1 MPQIANLILT
11 DRAAVPV
18 NHTFTP
24 RDAAGG
30 KGVLV
35 SNTGVTVGEKR
46 FTIAS
51 SVNSNGKTV
60 VRGKLILPVV
70 ATETINGV
78 SMPKVVRTAYANFDL
93 SFDATS
99 TEQERKDAVGMIAS
113 SLDAAKW
120 VNDVTTKN
128 ETVY

>member
-1 MPQIANLILT
+1 MPQIANLVLT
-11 DRAAVPV
+11 DRAATPV

-51 SVNSNGKTV
+51 SVNSNGKTI

-78 SMPKVVRTAYANFDL
+78 SMPKVVRVAYANFDL

-99 TEQERKDAVGMIAS
+99 TEQERKDAVGMLAS
-113 SLDAAKW
+113 SLDASKW

>member
-1 MPQIANLILT
+1 MPQIANLVLT
-11 DRAAVPV
+11 DRAATPV

-51 SVNSNGKTV
+51 SVNSNGKTI

-78 SMPKVVRTAYANFDL
+78 SMPKVVRIAYANFDL

-99 TEQERKDAVGMIAS
+99 TEQERKDAVGMLAS
-113 SLDAAKW
+113 SLDASKW